1 MHHRVRRLFL
11 FVAKLPISADSS
23 ASIFRIN
30 FEEIF
35 MKNKII
41 TTGFLGLTVFAAMP
55 VSATEQIAYSLFG
68 DPGYI
73 TSCNVC
79 HTNANI
85 NTADNGNLMFAAKS
99 AYKQDKW
106 GLSGLKTFVAA
117 ATAPVVPTCSSTQVL
132 NTAKNVCENKPAP
145 VVPTCSS
152 TQVLNT
158 AKNVCENKPAPV
170 VPTCSSTQ
178 VLNTAK
184 NVCENKPAPVVV
196 PTCKSTEVLNATKTA
211 CVTKPASVVTPTVTP
226 VSKVNTKPVLNSVNA
241 EWNIEVGQQLI
252 IPLSVKDAEQNEFEL
267 KGTTTGSKFGSVYT
281 DAKSLLP
288 TIDFQWTPTI
298 TQQNK
303 IYTISFQAKETKTAE
318 KYASNKVS
326 VRIRVWAAGNRDA
339 ASVSKFNVATS
350 AWSANKL
357 TLTGNVVFNNLLTPA
372 ERQAFIAKKFD
383 LTVTSDST
391 GKGALI
397 ATTPLTLDSKGN
409 WSVSFPLAQTQVPCN
424 ITVQYE
430 GQNAARTVA
439 GCSKSVAMLA
449 EPLTVAS
456 REDEH
461 DKIGEHEDD
470 EHEHGEH
477 DD

>member
-1 MHHRVRRLFL
+1 M
-11 FVAKLPISADSS
+11 KKQIIISGLL
-23 ASIFRIN
+23 
-30 FEEIF
+30 
-35 MKNKII
+35 
-41 TTGFLGLTVFAAMP
+41 GFATLAATP
-55 VSATEQIAYSLFG
+55 VSATESIAYTLFG
-68 DPGYI
+68 DPGYV

-85 NTADNGNLMFAAKS
+85 NTAEKYNLMSAAKT
-99 AYKQDKW
+99 AYNQDKR
-106 GLSGLKTFVAA
+106 GLSGLKTFVSA

-184 NVCENKPAPVVV
+184 NVCENKPASVV

-211 CVTKPASVVTPTVTP
+211 CVAKPTSVVTPIVTP
-226 VSKVNTKPVLNSVNA
+226 VSKINTKPVLNSVNA

-252 IPLSVKDAEQNEFEL
+252 IPLSVKDAEQDEFVL
-267 KGTTTGSKFGSVYT
+267 KGATTGSKFSSVYT

-288 TIDFQWTPTI
+288 TVDFQWTPTV
-298 TQQNK
+298 TQLNK

-318 KYASNKVS
+318 KYLSNKIS

-383 LTVTSDST
+383 LTVTSGST
-391 GKGALI
+391 SKGALI
-397 ATTPLTLDSKGN
+397 ATTPLKLDSKGN
-409 WSVSFPLAQTQVPCN
+409 WSVSFALAQTQVPCD

-449 EPLTVAS
+449 EPLAVAS

-470 EHEHGEH
+470 EHDEHDEDEH